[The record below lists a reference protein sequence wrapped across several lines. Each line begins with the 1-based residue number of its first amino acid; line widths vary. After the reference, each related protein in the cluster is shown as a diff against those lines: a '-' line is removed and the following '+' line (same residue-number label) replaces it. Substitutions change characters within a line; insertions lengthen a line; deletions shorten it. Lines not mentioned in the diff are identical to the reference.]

1 MKLPPRLQ
9 KAVNEACAQTGL
21 MYMSLEDMLQ
31 VFDDEDEDEEEIEF
45 IMRHPG
51 NTQVFPEA

>member
-21 MYMSLEDMLQ
+21 MYMSLEDLLQ
-31 VFDDEDEDEEEIEF
+31 VFDDEDEDEVEIDF
-45 IMRHPG
+45 ILSQP
-51 NTQVFPEA
+51 